1 MSKSKEYL
9 LVFKQLIIV
18 FCIVL
23 GSITLNAEPI
33 KIDSA
38 KKDNIHMFPQA
49 QEGYARHVVDVPKSE
64 NDHDHRVELLIGK
77 NMMVDCNHHSFYAEI
92 KSVTLQGW
100 GYSYLEVDKI
110 QSGATTMMACPEPKT
125 QKFISIR
132 DELRRYNSRMPMV
145 IYVPKGYE
153 VRYRIWSADQTV
165 LQAEQR

>member
-1 MSKSKEYL
+1 MIKKEYVMKYNL
-9 LVFKQLIIV
+9 LFIGFLIIV
-18 FCIVL
+18 
-23 GSITLNAEPI
+23 GSTTLYAEPI
-33 KIDSA
+33 

-49 QEGYARHVVDVPKSE
+49 KEGYERHVIEVPKSE

-92 KSVTLQGW
+92 KSVILQGW
-100 GYSYLEVDKI
+100 GYSYLEVDNI

-145 IYVPKGYE
+145 IYVPKEYE
-153 VRYRIWSADQTV
+153 VRYRIWRADKMIE
-165 LQAEQR
+165 QAEQR